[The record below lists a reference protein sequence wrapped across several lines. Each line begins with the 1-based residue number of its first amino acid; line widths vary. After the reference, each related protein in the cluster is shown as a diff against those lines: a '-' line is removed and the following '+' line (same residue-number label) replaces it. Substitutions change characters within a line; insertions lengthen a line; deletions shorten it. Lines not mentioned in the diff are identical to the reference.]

1 MYNCLEKLYDIVEK
15 ENISIFENDWS
26 STLARIFEIDENY
39 VIALA
44 KKNIE
49 NSLQEKEI
57 LAEELG
63 HYYCNAL
70 YYLNDSPTQKAKCE
84 YRAKKWAYFALVPLQ
99 ILKQKLVD
107 GINNI
112 YELADYFNVEP
123 KYMNDCIDFYKEI
136 NALS

>member
-1 MYNCLEKLYDIVEK
+1 MYTVEKLYDIADKEK
-15 ENISIFENDWS
+15 ISIFENNWS
-26 STLARIFEIDENY
+26 SAMARIFEIDENY

-44 KKNIE
+44 KNNIQ
-49 NSLQEKEI
+49 NSLQEKEV

-70 YYLNDSPTQKAKCE
+70 YYLNDNPIQKTKCE
-84 YRAKKWAYFALVPLQ
+84 YRAKKWAYSMLVPIQ
-99 ILKQKLVD
+99 ALKQKLSD

-112 YELADYFNVEP
+112 YDLADYFNVEP

-136 NALS
+136 DALY